1 MLSYRHSFH
10 AGNFADVLKH
20 TVQSLIIEALKQK
33 PKPFVYFDTHS
44 AAGRY
49 DLHDDKSEKTGEY
62 QQGIARLWARDDIPK
77 LMQAYLDT
85 VEALNPNGQLRFYP
99 GSPMVAKQLMGRDNR
114 IELTELHP
122 TDLKL
127 LKQEFAGD
135 RKVRI
140 QQLDGY
146 KGLKGGLPPAQRR
159 ALVLIDPPYE
169 LKTEHNDAIKGI
181 VESHKRFATGIYALW
196 YPVVSRP
203 QVNRFCQKFA
213 NQGIRNILR
222 IEMCVKGDSE
232 GFGMTGSGMIIVN
245 PPWKL
250 EQQMKQL
257 LPWLTKQLQQDEQ
270 AQFTIEWLVEE

>member
-49 DLHDDKSEKTGEY
+49 DLSDDKSEKTGEFK
-62 QQGIARLWARDDIPK
+62 QGIARLWARDDIPD
-77 LMQAYLDT
+77 LMQPYLDT
-85 VEALNPNGQLRFYP
+85 VEALNPDGELRFYP
-99 GSPMVAKQLMGRDNR
+99 GSPMVAKQLMGRENR
-114 IELTELHP
+114 LELTELHP
-122 TDLKL
+122 TDIEL

-140 QQLDGY
+140 QQVDGY

-169 LKTEHNDAIKGI
+169 LKTEHDDAIKGI

-196 YPVVSRP
+196 YPLVSRA
-203 QVNRFCQKFA
+203 QVKRFCEKFA
-213 NQGIRNILR
+213 SQDIRNILR
-222 IEMCVKGDSE
+222 IEMCVKGDTE
-232 GFGMTGSGMIIVN
+232 GFGMTGSGMIVVN

-250 EQQMKQL
+250 EQQMKEL
-257 LPWLTKQLQQDEQ
+257 LPWLTTQLKQDDQ

>member
-20 TVQSLIIEALKQK
+20 TVQSLIIESLKQK
-33 PKPFVYFDTHS
+33 PKPFVYHDTHS

-49 DLHDDKSEKTGEY
+49 DLGDDKSEKTGEY
-62 QQGIARLWARDDIPK
+62 KEGIARLWHRNDIPE
-77 LMQAYLDT
+77 LMEPYLAT
-85 VEALNPNGQLRFYP
+85 VKALNPDGELKFYP
-99 GSPMVAKQLMGRDNR
+99 GSPRVAKQLMEQANR
-114 IELTELHP
+114 LELTELHP
-122 TDLKL
+122 TDIEL
-127 LKQEFAGD
+127 LKQEFKGD

-146 KGLKGGLPPAQRR
+146 LGLKAMLPPAQRR

-196 YPVVSRP
+196 YPVVSRA
-203 QVNRFCQKFA
+203 QVSRFCEKFA
-213 NQGIRNILR
+213 AQGIGNILR
-222 IEMCVKGDSE
+222 IEMCVKQDTKE
-232 GFGMTGSGMIIVN
+232 FGMTGSGMIIVN

-250 EQQMKQL
+250 EQQMQQL
-257 LPWLTKQLQQDEQ
+257 LPWLTTQLKQDEG
-270 AQFTIEWLVEE
+270 AHFTIEWLVAE

>member
-20 TVQSLIIEALKQK
+20 TVQSLIIEALQQK

-49 DLHDDKSEKTGEY
+49 NLSDDKSEKTGEY
-62 QQGIARLWARDDIPK
+62 KEGIARLWGRDDIPEI
-77 LMQAYLDT
+77 MQPYLDT
-85 VEALNPNGQLRFYP
+85 VEALNPNGKLTFYP
-99 GSPMVAKQLMGRDNR
+99 GSPMVAKQLMGNTNR
-114 IELTELHP
+114 LELTELHP
-122 TDLKL
+122 TDHEL
-127 LKQEFAGD
+127 LQQEFAGD

-140 QQLDGY
+140 QKLDGY
-146 KGLKGGLPPAQRR
+146 KALKAGLPPAQRR

-169 LKTEHNDAIKGI
+169 LKTEHNDAIAGI
-181 VESHKRFATGIYALW
+181 KESHKSFATGIYALW
-196 YPVVSRP
+196 YPMVSRA
-203 QVNRFCQKFA
+203 QVNRFCEKFA

-222 IEMCVKGDSE
+222 IEMCVKGDTD

-250 EQQMKQL
+250 AQQMQDL
-257 LPWLTKQLQQDEQ
+257 LPWLTKRLAQDNH
-270 AQFTIEWLVEE
+270 AKFTIEWLVKE

>member
-49 DLHDDKSEKTGEY
+49 NLNDAKSEKTGEY
-62 QQGIARLWARDDIPK
+62 KQGIARLWGRTDIPE
-77 LMQAYLDT
+77 LMQPYIDT
-85 VEALNPNGQLRFYP
+85 VEAINPDGDLNYYP
-99 GSPMVAKQLMGRDNR
+99 GSPLVAKSLIGHHNR
-114 IELTELHP
+114 LELTELHP
-122 TDLKL
+122 TDLEL
-127 LKQEFAGD
+127 LQQEFAGD

-140 QQLDGY
+140 QKLDGY
-146 KGLKGGLPPAQRR
+146 KGLKAGLPPAQRR

-169 LKTEHNDAIKGI
+169 LKTEHNDAIAGI
-181 VESHKRFATGIYALW
+181 KESHRRFATGIYALW
-196 YPVVSRP
+196 YPMVSRA
-203 QVNRFCQKFA
+203 QVNRFCNDFA

-222 IEMCVKGDSE
+222 IELCAKADTE
-232 GFGMTGSGMIIVN
+232 GFGMTGSGMIVVN

-250 EQQMKQL
+250 YQQMEQL
-257 LPWLTKQLQQDEQ
+257 LPWLTEQLAQDSGAEY
-270 AQFTIEWLVEE
+270 TLEWLVEE